1 MYLTLLSGIY
11 GLANNHNIQIMM
23 LISHVQIREQ
33 LGHLLD
39 HLKQGGGGRSP
50 TCLVAL
56 TKVMIVIFD
65 QVFVRHLVMIV
76 IDMLL
81 TCSCEEAMLKDII
94 IIISTQTIT

>member
-1 MYLTLLSGIY
+1 
-11 GLANNHNIQIMM
+11 M

-56 TKVMIVIFD
+56 TKVIIVIFH
-65 QVFVRHLVMIV
+65 QVYIRHLVMIV

-94 IIISTQTIT
+94 IISTQTIT

>member
-23 LISHVQIREQ
+23 VISHVKIREQ

-56 TKVMIVIFD
+56 TKVTKVIIGILD

-76 IDMLL
+76 IDAVNMF
-81 TCSCEEAMLKDII
+81 M
-94 IIISTQTIT
+94 